1 MIDPMPRLGPTLARA
16 VLRRRQPGRPVD
28 LDKLS
33 AADQAVD
40 PEQLWRYQQLCGF
53 AVSDLLP
60 PTFPHLMAFPLMMAR
75 FARPDF
81 PFPVVGLVHLN
92 NQLRQYRPIRT
103 SERLDLS
110 VRLADR
116 REHRAGELI
125 DLITEA
131 SSGAE
136 PVWQETSS
144 YLHRSGTHAER
155 RSEPAPVEAI
165 IGWDVP
171 ADIGRRYAAISGDR
185 NPIHLYR
192 WTARPFGFRRP
203 IAHGMWLLARTTAAF
218 QGRLPDAFELTGQFQ
233 APVLLPSRVLLRADR
248 PSGQWDFSV
257 HDARTGKPHL
267 TGSVRD
273 S

>member
-1 MIDPMPRLGPTLARA
+1 MPRLGPVLARA
-16 VLRRRQPGRPVD
+16 VLWRRHFSGPLAPDR
-28 LDKLS
+28 LIAS
-33 AADQAVD
+33 DQAVD
-40 PEQLWRYQQLCGF
+40 PERLWRFQRLCGF
-53 AVSDLLP
+53 RVSDRLP
-60 PTFPHLMAFPLMMAR
+60 PSYPHLMAFPLMMAR

-81 PFPVVGLVHLN
+81 PFPVLGLVHLT
-92 NQLRQYRPIRT
+92 NQLRQLRPIRS
-103 SERLDLS
+103 SERLSFS

-116 REHRAGELI
+116 RGHPAGELI

-131 SSGAE
+131 SSDTE

-144 YLHRSGTHAER
+144 YLHRSGG
-155 RSEPAPVEAI
+155 RSGGGHKSPEPVAAT

-185 NPIHLYR
+185 NPIHLHR
-192 WTARPFGFRRP
+192 LTARPFGFSRP
-203 IAHGMWLLARTTAAF
+203 IAHGMWLLARTLAAF
-218 QGRLPDAFELTGQFQ
+218 EGRLPGAFELTGQFQ
-233 APVLLPSRVLLRADR
+233 APVLLPSRVLLRSER

-267 TGSVRD
+267 TGSVRG